1 VKILKCEMLK
11 CVLNFRK
18 RGVWFCLCGRDYLTK
33 LLPGYLHVFLY
44 ASEEE
49 YGGLMV
55 TGEICIA
62 ISVSCDFSV
71 D

>member
-1 VKILKCEMLK
+1 MLK
-11 CVLNFRK
+11 YVSNFRT
-18 RGVWFCLCGRDYLTK
+18 RGVRDFCVAGLPDQNGYCW
-33 LLPGYLHVFLY
+33 LLHYFY
-44 ASEEE
+44 ASLEE

-55 TGEICIA
+55 IGEICIA

>member
-1 VKILKCEMLK
+1 MRVIF
-11 CVLNFRK
+11 V
-18 RGVWFCLCGRDYLTK
+18 GRAFPDQIIYLASACN
-33 LLPGYLHVFLY
+33 YD
-44 ASEEE
+44 ASEKE